1 MQGRRL
7 NMCNI
12 QRQSMT
18 EGWVKPIENSIEAI
32 RHGMIHTDGV
42 EFDLRLTTDGQLVL
56 FHDNFLSQNQIEQL
70 GGSKWVEDYSSDE
83 LAELNIPLFQT
94 LLDDKVFTNTWREH
108 GKVACVELKM
118 PHPRSKIAG
127 SVNPKKREKH
137 ARNITGIANQMLN
150 EVGLEQQN
158 LVIYSFKRRFRHV
171 CARANVNWPVAQL
184 QPATPEVGGK
194 KMKRYLTL
202 PSFMWLSLAF
212 HLKHQR
218 MVGAPMLPC
227 ALEYL
232 HGATRHITLGRTFG
246 LQGYTGRR
254 LNRLRK
260 GYQAYVW
267 PMTIAVESS
276 LRAQGLTGLTDYT
289 SPDFVTLPTGE
300 ARWTRW
306 ASQPLDAQR
315 DLLLQNA
322 EPEHHAALIEEAA
335 REVTPWYEL
344 TDIERKAF
352 LSTWRKQWNWE
363 RDLDEL
369 ARDAS
374 PKTMPWEVSR
384 MIGHRGSG
392 KNFL

>member
-1 MQGRRL
+1 
-7 NMCNI
+7 
-12 QRQSMT
+12 MT

-42 EFDLRLTTDGQLVL
+42 EFDLRLTTDGELVL
-56 FHDNFLSQNQIEQL
+56 FHDNFLNPAQIEKL

-94 LLDDKVFTNTWREH
+94 LLEDDAYTNAWREH

-118 PHPRSKIAG
+118 PHPRSSVAG

-137 ARNITGIANQMLN
+137 ARTIAGLANEMLNQMDLQ
-150 EVGLEQQN
+150 QQN
-158 LVIYSFKRRFRHV
+158 VVIYSFKRRFRHV

-184 QPATPEVGGK
+184 QPATPEVGNRRV
-194 KMKRYLTL
+194 KRILTL

-218 MVGAPMLPC
+218 LVGAPMLPC

-246 LQGYTGRR
+246 LEGYTSRR

-267 PMTIAVESS
+267 PMTIDVESS
-276 LRAQGLTGLTDYT
+276 LRELGLTGLTDYT
-289 SPDFVTLPTGE
+289 SPELVTLPTGG

-306 ASQPLDAQR
+306 ASQPLDVERLA
-315 DLLLQNA
+315 LLENA
-322 EPEHHAALIEEAA
+322 EPEHHAALIEEAT
-335 REVTPWYEL
+335 REVAPWHEL
-344 TDIERKAF
+344 TDIERKGFIA
-352 LSTWRKQWNWE
+352 SWRKQWGWE

-369 ARDAS
+369 SRDAS
-374 PKTMPWEVSR
+374 SKTMPWEVSR

-392 KNFL
+392 KDFN